1 METKHK
7 GRGEAA
13 LPWFEVLLKE
23 WFSLSVEMQEKV
35 RQYDFWCLI
44 AEQQGGR
51 GVPELARQLEPTLQA
66 EARKL
71 GWKG

>member
-1 METKHK
+1 M
-7 GRGEAA
+7 GGAA

-35 RQYDFWCLI
+35 RQYDFWCMI

-51 GVPELARQLEPTLQA
+51 RVPDLARQLEPELQA

-71 GWKG
+71 GWRN

>member
-7 GRGEAA
+7 GMGGAV

-35 RQYDFWCLI
+35 RQYDFWCMI

-51 GVPELARQLEPTLQA
+51 GVPELARQLERELQT
-66 EARKL
+66 EARKF
-71 GWKG
+71 GWKD